1 MPKNAEMNERT
12 GLTPPAI
19 ATAVIIIA
27 GFAAALVAGWP
38 GHLSYDSIVQLFQ
51 GRTGVY
57 NTWHPPV
64 MAWLLGL
71 GDALLPGTGLFVLFD
86 ALLAFGALFS
96 LLFLR
101 PTRAIWAAPV
111 IALVAVLS
119 PQLLLYQGVV
129 WKDVLFADAGMA
141 GIVCLAHAAARW
153 RDRRI
158 VAALLIAAFVLLAL
172 AALARQNGAV
182 LLPFAAAALGW
193 IAAEHGMSRRWAAL
207 VGAGFLAGAVVFV
220 LAATALFELR
230 SNGDSGPE
238 EQLHLLQL
246 YDLSGAVAREPT
258 LKFERLAEG
267 DPVFEAVVRTRGASL
282 YSPVRNDPLM
292 SARDVQTALE
302 QADESA
308 LDAQWRELITRHPL
322 LYLHNRADVFK
333 WLFLTPD
340 IVVCRPIFTGIDGP
354 ARELGLLGIAPRRDA
369 RDLILER
376 YGKAFMGTPLLS
388 HVTFAIIA
396 IICLVLLLRRR
407 RPADIAIAALLG
419 GAFAF
424 TATFFVISISCDY
437 RYLYA
442 LDLSA
447 ITALLYLALDARSAI
462 TGTPWESSS
471 D

>member
-12 GLTPPAI
+12 GWTPPAI
-19 ATAVIIIA
+19 ATAAIIIA
-27 GFAAALVAGWP
+27 GFAAALAAGWP
-38 GHLSYDSIVQLFQ
+38 GQMSYDSIVQLFQ

-71 GDALLPGTGLFVLFD
+71 GDSLVPGSGLFVLFD
-86 ALLAFGALFS
+86 ALLAFGALLS

-101 PTRAIWAAPV
+101 PIRAGWAAPFL
-111 IALVAVLS
+111 ALVAALS
-119 PQLLLYQGVV
+119 PQLLIYQGMV
-129 WKDVLFADAGMA
+129 WKDVLFADASVA
-141 GIVCLAHAAARW
+141 GFVCLAHAATRW

-158 VAALLIAAFVLLAL
+158 VAAWLAAAFGLLAL

-182 LLPFAAAALGW
+182 VLPFAAAGLGW
-193 IAAEHGMSRRWAAL
+193 IAAAYGTSRRTAAL
-207 VGAGFLAGAVVFV
+207 IGAGALGSAVAFV
-220 LAATALFELR
+220 LTATTLLDLR
-230 SNGDSGPE
+230 SDGDSGPA

-246 YDLSGAVAREPT
+246 YDLSGAVARKPD
-258 LKFERLAEG
+258 LKFERLTND
-267 DPVFEAVVRTRGASL
+267 DPVFATVVRTRGASL
-282 YSPVRNDPLM
+282 YTPVRNDPLM
-292 SARDVQTALE
+292 SATDVQAALS
-302 QADESA
+302 QADEEA
-308 LDAQWRELITRHPL
+308 LEAQWRELISQHPL
-322 LYLHNRADVFK
+322 LYLHNRAEVFA

-354 ARELGLLGIAPRRDA
+354 ARELGLLDIAPRRDA
-369 RDLILER
+369 RDIALDH
-376 YGKAFMGTPLLS
+376 YGKAFMDTPLLS
-388 HVTFAIIA
+388 HVTFAVVA
-396 IICLVLLLRRR
+396 ILCLFLLLRRR
-407 RPADIAIAALLG
+407 RPADIALAALLG

-462 TGTPWESSS
+462 TGTPWTPSS